1 MKNKS
6 CSRRAQFAAIHC
18 SWILFFSFLL
28 ISLPVHSQRAVVKT
42 LPADESPMRKPA
54 WISETPL
61 AFIGTWDV
69 KPLFRTR
76 VGGTPV
82 WQAEE
87 YKKTSQE
94 ATIKKFKDMGVTML
108 LIPFYKGFG
117 LQAEKQEMDDSKKVA
132 VLCRK
137 YGIKVGVYIGA
148 TMAYESF
155 LLEEPEAKEWIVPN
169 FMGKPVIYGN
179 QSFRKLVYFQHPG
192 YKAYIKRVLRLAVE
206 NLKADLIHF
215 DNVSVQAQP
224 PVFYH
229 PLAIE
234 NFRTFLR
241 KKYSPDMLMKRF
253 GFRDVKYVEPPLISP
268 LVSVVNDPM
277 FQEFTDFRCQQ
288 LADYYGEMEKYIR
301 GLNPQVAVEI
311 NPHGLNGVNK
321 AWEEGIDYPRIL
333 AHTDFFWIEDQPTSL
348 ADGVLTTQIRTFKM
362 AETLNN
368 RVFTYTS
375 DSKVAMAESMAY
387 NRQGMGMVGG
397 REEMEGSRLAHQY
410 ELQPGQQDYIN
421 FFHKNFNLY
430 SNVHSVA
437 DVAILH
443 SYATMAY
450 NSDRPYQSTFLF
462 EQALIQAKIPF
473 DIIFDDQLKNL
484 SKYKVLVLA
493 DQECLNDDKLDLVRS
508 FVKNGGGLVATE
520 HTSLYTEW
528 HERKRDFG
536 LKDLFNVS
544 APEWHNRSSPED
556 ILDIPVQRNRYG
568 RGSVCYIPEVRAAKK
583 KPATMPMT
591 GQYWKLPLNWSE
603 LIESVKSVSNE
614 KFGVDITEA
623 PLTVTMQLAEKNDHS
638 ALVLHLINFAPVSSA
653 IENIKVSLK
662 IPSGK
667 SVKGITLM
675 SPDGVGETRLK
686 YTENAT
692 GQVMFS
698 VPQLL
703 TYGVILAE
711 LK

>member
-6 CSRRAQFAAIHC
+6 CSRHAQFVAIHF
-18 SWILFFSFLL
+18 SWILFVCFLL
-28 ISLPVHSQRAVVKT
+28 ISLSGHSQRAVVKT
-42 LPADESPMRKPA
+42 LPTDESPMHKPA

-82 WQAEE
+82 WQADE
-87 YKKTSQE
+87 YKKTGQE

-117 LQAEKQEMDDSKKVA
+117 LQAEKQEMEDSKKVA

-169 FMGKPVIYGN
+169 FLGKPVIYGN

-206 NLKADLIHF
+206 DLKADLIHF
-215 DNVSVQAQP
+215 DNVSVQAQA

-253 GFRDVKYVEPPLISP
+253 GFSDVKYVEPPLISP

-430 SNVHSVA
+430 SNIHSVA

-473 DIIFDDQLKNL
+473 DIIFDDQLKSL
-484 SKYKVLVLA
+484 SKYKVLILA

-536 LKDLFNVS
+536 LKDLFKIA
-544 APEWHNRSSPED
+544 APEWHNRSAPED
-556 ILDIPVQRNRYG
+556 ILDIPIQRNQYG

-603 LIESVKSVSNE
+603 LVESVKSVSST
-614 KFGVDITEA
+614 KFAVDISEA
-623 PLTVTMQLAEKNDHS
+623 PVTVTMQLTEKTDQS
-638 ALVLHLINFAPVSSA
+638 ALVLHLINFAPVSAA

-667 SVKGITLM
+667 SVREITLM
-675 SPDGVGETRLK
+675 SPDGGEETRLK
-686 YTENAT
+686 YMVNAT
-692 GQVMFS
+692 GEVVFS
-698 VPQLL
+698 VPRLL
-703 TYGVILAE
+703 TYDVILAE

>member
-6 CSRRAQFAAIHC
+6 CSRRAQFVAIHF

-28 ISLPVHSQRAVVKT
+28 ISLPGHSQRAVVKT
-42 LPADESPMRKPA
+42 LPTDESPMRKPA
-54 WISETPL
+54 WISEIPL

-437 DVAILH
+437 DIAILH

-484 SKYKVLVLA
+484 SKYKVLILA
-493 DQECLNDDKLDLVRS
+493 DQECLNDDKLDLVKS

-556 ILDIPVQRNRYG
+556 ILDIPVQRNQYG
-568 RGSVCYIPEVRAAKK
+568 RGRVCYIPEVRAAKK

-603 LIESVKSVSNE
+603 LVESVKSVSNE